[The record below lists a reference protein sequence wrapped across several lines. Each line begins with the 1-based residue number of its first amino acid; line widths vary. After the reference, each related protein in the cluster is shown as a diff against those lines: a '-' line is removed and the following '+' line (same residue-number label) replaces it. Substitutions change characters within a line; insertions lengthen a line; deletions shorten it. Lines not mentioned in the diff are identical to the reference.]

1 MSKELKAPDK
11 VTQKM
16 TRDGAVAENLTTGET
31 SSISE
36 RPQEENYSA
45 PAGVAAEKVVQHIG
59 AEIERHAAK
68 GAEKKAL
75 DATQPKT
82 HSSRLQFSEA
92 ERATPELQKAIKKS
106 DKAAD
111 CLDAARAAIPK
122 QTKIKKERV
131 FDEAKGKAK
140 TRLSFEKTDK
150 PPSGKLRRDKFRAI
164 VHTHFCRI
172 ASPGGYAVKHTNDT
186 GCRHVGV
193 HFHGQYFTAEIVK
206 HVERAKTLTVHQRIA
221 HKVHRPATVDD
232 GLRLQTD
239 GSSAG

>member
-122 QTKIKKERV
+122 QTKIKSAFLTKR
-131 FDEAKGKAK
+131 KA
-140 TRLSFEKTDK
+140 RQ
-150 PPSGKLRRDKFRAI
+150 RRAFPLKR
-164 VHTHFCRI
+164 RI
-172 ASPGGYAVKHTNDT
+172 SPQTASCGITPYPV
-186 GCRHVGV
+186 RH
-193 HFHGQYFTAEIVK
+193 
-206 HVERAKTLTVHQRIA
+206 R
-221 HKVHRPATVDD
+221 
-232 GLRLQTD
+232 
-239 GSSAG
+239 S